1 MTFFLIGFMGS
12 GKTHWG
18 KIWASKYGFAF
29 IDLDEAI
36 EKLEG
41 KPIAAIFEIKGED
54 YFRKVESETLKS
66 LDNIE
71 NTIIACGGG
80 TPCYF
85 ENLQWMQEKG
95 TTIYLSTTAQEI
107 LQRVYEEQEKRPL
120 LKTMNQAELLFFIEQ
135 KLKERAAF
143 YNAANIIIPTAQLTE
158 HSFGDLLS
166 SLQSSL

>member
-1 MTFFLIGFMGS
+1 MAVKQGNFEHIT
-12 GKTHWG
+12 KH
-18 KIWASKYGFAF
+18 KSKSFADMKQR
-29 IDLDEAI
+29 IT
-36 EKLEG
+36 
-41 KPIAAIFEIKGED
+41 
-54 YFRKVESETLKS
+54 YSYN
-66 LDNIE
+66 NIE

-80 TPCYF
+80 TPCFF

-143 YNAANIIIPTAQLTE
+143 YNAANVIIPTAQLTE

-166 SLQSSL
+166 SFQSPS